1 MKTIIPELSQLEDLD
16 MNYILPILK
25 ESKLPESVIQDT
37 CYDPAGKVPYRLY
50 AYMSST
56 FDNGII
62 LDIGTLF
69 GSSAV
74 ASSYNLSNKVISYD
88 VNDHISRI
96 GASTPKRENL
106 TFKIMNFMGDDS
118 IEWNKVK
125 MIILDTD
132 HTGTQETEFVNFFI
146 EKDWSGILLL
156 DDIHLNEPM
165 KEFWNCFDDD
175 IKIDL
180 TYIGHGVNCSSS
192 PYGTCGTGFV
202 EFDLK

>member
-25 ESKLPESVIQDT
+25 ESKIPESVIEDT

-69 GSSAV
+69 GSSSV
-74 ASSYNLSNKVISYD
+74 SASFNPKNQVISYD
-88 VNDHISRI
+88 VNDHIARV
-96 GASTPKRENL
+96 GATTPKKENIQ
-106 TFKIMNFMGDDS
+106 FKEDDS

-125 MIILDTD
+125 MIIIDTD
-132 HTGTQETEFVNFFI
+132 HTGSQETEFVKFLI
-146 EKDWSGILLL
+146 EKDWSGLLLL

-165 KEFWNCFDDD
+165 KEFWNSFDDN
-175 IKIDL
+175 IKMDL
-180 TYIGHGVNCSSS
+180 SNIGHGVNCSSS

>member
-1 MKTIIPELSQLEDLD
+1 MKTFIPDLKQLEDLD
-16 MNYILPILK
+16 VKYLLEILE
-25 ESKLPESVIQDT
+25 ESNIPAEVIDDS
-37 CYDPAGKVPYRLY
+37 YYKPPGNVPYRLY
-50 AYMSST
+50 SYMSST
-56 FDNGII
+56 FNDSII

-74 ASSYNLSNKVISYD
+74 AASYNLSNKVISYD

-96 GASTPKRENL
+96 GSSTPKRENL
-106 TFKIMNFMGDDS
+106 TFKIMNFMEDDS

-132 HTGTQETEFVNFFI
+132 HTGTQETEFINFFI
-146 EKDWSGILLL
+146 EKDWCGILLL

-165 KEFWNCFDDD
+165 KEFWNCFDDN
-175 IKIDL
+175 IKMDL
-180 TYIGHGVNCSSS
+180 SNIGHGVYCPSS